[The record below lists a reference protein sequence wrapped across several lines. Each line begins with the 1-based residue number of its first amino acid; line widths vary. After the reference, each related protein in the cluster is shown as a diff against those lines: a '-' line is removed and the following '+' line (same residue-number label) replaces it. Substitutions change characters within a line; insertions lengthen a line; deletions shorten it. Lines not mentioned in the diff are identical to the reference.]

1 MHGVVIIITQKNWR
15 SRLLSGLPVLF
26 PHNFLVGSDYILLT
40 PGETTR
46 IWPCSPARDSE
57 EQRVCCSRGWVP
69 SAPSRA
75 SVSEFYIAGLI
86 GFSACI
92 ASKVD
97 SISPSQYFDLTG
109 VFHTSLSIRLVPK
122 TPVRSL
128 EDRLKR
134 NLGTIG
140 SSEVK
145 KDKDGKNN

>member
-1 MHGVVIIITQKNWR
+1 
-15 SRLLSGLPVLF
+15 
-26 PHNFLVGSDYILLT
+26 
-40 PGETTR
+40 
-46 IWPCSPARDSE
+46 
-57 EQRVCCSRGWVP
+57 
-69 SAPSRA
+69 
-75 SVSEFYIAGLI
+75 
-86 GFSACI
+86 
-92 ASKVD
+92 VD

-134 NLGTIG
+134 NLGTILGTIG